1 MPTDLNNRTEQ
12 ILFITGSQD
21 IKDKFILLKAFEIS
35 GYSETGITKIIHGG
49 AKGVDQSANWLATH
63 IKVEVEVFRPVITDA
78 MAFWEIKKAY
88 LDRNTVMAELCD
100 FSIAVW
106 NGQSPGTEDAI
117 KKVKKLG
124 KPYHWFCCQNSEL
137 KLFSTHQIGLF

>member
-1 MPTDLNNRTEQ
+1 MSKLNQSNEK

-21 IKDKFILLKAFEIS
+21 ITDKMILWRAFEIS
-35 GYSETGITKIIHGG
+35 GYGEIGITKIIHGG
-49 AKGVDQSANWLATH
+49 AKGVDQSANWLAAQ
-63 IKVEVEVFRPVITDA
+63 IKVEAEVFRPEYSDE

-100 FSIAVW
+100 FSIALW

-117 KKVKKLG
+117 KKVRKLG
-124 KPYHWFCCQNSEL
+124 KPFHWFCWQKREL
-137 KLFSTHQIGLF
+137 KLIGTNQLSLF